1 MNRNSTLDTVRVL
14 LVDDDE
20 EDYLIIKHLFG
31 LMKTIKCELEWV
43 STSDAATKRI
53 ADKAHDAYL
62 VDYRIDGQT
71 GLDILHEAKVHERP
85 EPFILLTGI
94 GDHEIERRSLEEAA
108 ADFLIK
114 KGLTS
119 DNLAKTLY
127 YALGR
132 KEQEKQKI
140 EQLLEL
146 NRSKD
151 EFISIASHQL
161 RTPATT
167 VKQYV
172 AMVLDGLGGELNTR
186 QKELLT
192 KAYESNE
199 RQLVIVNDL
208 LQVAQVDAGRMQL
221 SRSTRD
227 VSVLARRVVED
238 FTPFFSTENQTLI
251 AEIEEGIHISIDEN
265 AIRMVMDN
273 LLENAKKYSHSTTQ
287 TTLRLYQDKE
297 HVYIE
302 VADEGVGV
310 NNPAKLFQKFS
321 RIENERATEVGGTGL
336 GLYWAQS
343 IAKLHDGEI
352 VYEPNKP
359 HGSRFVLKLPLQ

>member
-1 MNRNSTLDTVRVL
+1 MDRNSTPTTVRVL

-31 LMKTIKCELEWV
+31 LMKTITCELEWV
-43 STSDAATKRI
+43 STSDEASRRI
-53 ADKAHDAYL
+53 ADRDHDAYL
-62 VDYRIDGQT
+62 IDYRIDGQT
-71 GLDILHEAKVHERP
+71 GLDILHDAGAHERP

-94 GDHEIERRSLEEAA
+94 GDYEIERRSLEEAA
-108 ADFLIK
+108 ADFLVK

-119 DNLAKTLY
+119 DDLAKTLY

-167 VKQYV
+167 VKQYI
-172 AMVLDGLGGELNTR
+172 AMVLDGMGGDVSDR
-186 QKELLT
+186 QRQLLE
-192 KAYESNE
+192 KAYASNE
-199 RQLVIVNDL
+199 RQLAIVNDL
-208 LQVAQVDAGRMQL
+208 LKVAQIDAGKMELNL
-221 SRSTRD
+221 SKCNISA
-227 VSVLARRVVED
+227 LATQVIED
-238 FTPFFSTENQTLI
+238 FEPFFATENQTLLSVI
-251 AEIEEGIHISIDEN
+251 PENIYATIDEN

-273 LLENAKKYSHSTTQ
+273 LLENAKKYSPKNSRTTM
-287 TTLRLYQDKE
+287 RIYVE
-297 HVYIE
+297 ENVVN
-302 VADEGVGV
+302 VAVEDEGVGV
-310 NNPAKLFQKFS
+310 SNPDKLFKKFS

-343 IAKLHDGEI
+343 IARLHEGAIDFEANI
-352 VYEPNKP
+352 PR
-359 HGSRFVLKLPLQ
+359 GSRFVLRLPMQ

>member
-1 MNRNSTLDTVRVL
+1 MDRNSTPTTVRVL

-31 LMKTIKCELEWV
+31 LMKTIRCELEWV
-43 STSDAATKRI
+43 STSSEATRRI
-53 ADKAHDAYL
+53 ADREHDAYL
-62 VDYRIDGQT
+62 IDYRIDGQT
-71 GLDILHEAKVHERP
+71 GLDILHEAGVHERP

-94 GDHEIERRSLEEAA
+94 GDYEIERRSLEEAA
-108 ADFLIK
+108 ADFLVK

-119 DNLAKTLY
+119 DDLAKTLY

-167 VKQYV
+167 VKQYI
-172 AMVLDGLGGELNTR
+172 AMVLDGMGGDLNDKQR
-186 QKELLT
+186 ELLV

-199 RQLVIVNDL
+199 RQLTIVNDL
-208 LQVAQVDAGRMQL
+208 LKVAQVDAGKMQL
-221 SRSTRD
+221 TLSD
-227 VSVLARRVVED
+227 CDISVLAARVIDD
-238 FTPFFSTENQTLI
+238 FKPFFATEGQVLVG
-251 AEIEEGIHISIDEN
+251 EIDEGIHANVDEN
-265 AIRMVMDN
+265 AIRMVLDN
-273 LLENAKKYSHSTTQ
+273 LLENAKKYSLSDSQ
-287 TTLRLYQDKE
+287 TILR
-297 HVYIE
+297 VYTERDSVNIVVE
-302 VADEGVGV
+302 DEGVGV
-310 NNPAKLFQKFS
+310 SNPDKLFKKFS

-343 IAKLHDGEI
+343 IAKLHEGTI
-352 VYEPNKP
+352 YFEPNAP
-359 HGSRFVLKLPLQ
+359 RGSRFVLHLPMQ

>member
-1 MNRNSTLDTVRVL
+1 MNRNSTLDIVRVL

-20 EDYLIIKHLFG
+20 EDYLIIRHLFDS
-31 LMKTIKCELEWV
+31 MKTIKCELEWV
-43 STSDAATKRI
+43 STSSEATKRV

-62 VDYRIDGQT
+62 IDYRIDGQT
-71 GLDILHEAKVHERP
+71 GLDILHEAGARTRS

-94 GDHEIERRSLEEAA
+94 DDHEIERRSLEEAA
-108 ADFLIK
+108 ADFLVK

-132 KEQEKQKI
+132 KEQEQQKI

-172 AMVLDGLGGELNTR
+172 AMVLGGMGGELSEK
-186 QKELLT
+186 QKTLLK

-199 RQLVIVNDL
+199 RQLAIVNDL
-208 LQVAQVDAGRMQL
+208 LQVAQVDAGEMRL
-221 SRSTRD
+221 SQRSVD
-227 VSVLARRVVED
+227 LSILASRVAED
-238 FTPFFSTENQTLI
+238 FEPFFATENQVL
-251 AEIEEGIHISIDEN
+251 HSDISSGVTAFVDEN

-273 LLENAKKYSHSTTQ
+273 LLENAKKYSYPDTQ
-287 TTLRLYQDKE
+287 TTL
-297 HVYIE
+297 HVYVDTEFVYID
-302 VADEGVGV
+302 VRDEGVGV
-310 NNPAKLFQKFS
+310 NNPDKLFKKFS
-321 RIENERATEVGGTGL
+321 RIENARATEVGGTGL

-343 IAKLHDGEI
+343 IAKLHGGEI
-352 VYEPNKP
+352 RYTPNTP
-359 HGSRFVLKLPLQ
+359 QGSIFALRLPRR

>member
-1 MNRNSTLDTVRVL
+1 MSRNSTLDTVRVL

-31 LMKTIKCELEWV
+31 SMKTIKCELEWV
-43 STSDAATKRI
+43 STSAQASQRI

-71 GLDILHEAKVHERP
+71 GLDILHEAKAHERA

-108 ADFLIK
+108 ADFLVK

-172 AMVLDGLGGELNTR
+172 AMVLDGMGGTLSAK
-186 QKELLT
+186 QKELLS

-208 LQVAQVDAGRMQL
+208 LQVAQVDAGKMQL
-221 SRSTRD
+221 NRTMCNISA
-227 VSVLARRVVED
+227 LATRVVED
-238 FTPFFSTENQTLI
+238 FEPFFATESQMLTG
-251 AEIEEGIHISIDEN
+251 EIEDDITVNIDEN

-273 LLENAKKYSHSTTQ
+273 LLENAKKYSPPNAHA
-287 TTLRLYQDKE
+287 TLQ
-297 HVYIE
+297 VYRGVSE
-302 VADEGVGV
+302 VNVVVADQGVGV
-310 NNPAKLFQKFS
+310 SNPDKLFQKFS

-343 IAKLHDGEI
+343 IARLHDGEI

-359 HGSRFVLKLPLQ
+359 RGSRFILRLPLQ